1 MTMYL
6 PNPDL
11 RPTGFEPGEFIES
24 PSMADDTSKA
34 TAPKPLRE
42 GTTMPL
48 DQQTRLNITRWAEEY
63 ISGLVENHNGNPED
77 VRSVI
82 HQLHD
87 QVTLTDHGGNRSVD
101 RGPKW
106 TAFKPSTRPIP
117 AR

>member
-11 RPTGFEPGEFIES
+11 HPTGSEPGEFVEI

-34 TAPKPLRE
+34 TAPIEQRE
-42 GTTMPL
+42 GITMRL

-63 ISGLVENHNGNPED
+63 ISGLVEDHNGNRED

-82 HQLHD
+82 LHLHD
-87 QVTLTDHGGNRSVD
+87 QVNRF
-101 RGPKW
+101 G
-106 TAFKPSTRPIP
+106 
-117 AR
+117 

>member
-11 RPTGFEPGEFIES
+11 HPTGSEPGEFVEI

-34 TAPKPLRE
+34 TAPTEQRE

-48 DQQTRLNITRWAEEY
+48 DQQTRLNITRSAEEY

-82 HQLHD
+82 HQLYD
-87 QVTLTDHGGNRSVD
+87 QVNRF
-101 RGPKW
+101 G
-106 TAFKPSTRPIP
+106 
-117 AR
+117 